1 MGIKD
6 FDLALNRSL
15 TFVFKTLFSYYCI
28 KPLLRR
34 LLCLRDDLSHYREG
48 LASFREQKEVFFLRR
63 IFFVPPKYWPGP
75 DHMLT
80 VSSRAALNPQAQ
92 IGQRRGPSAIDVKQM
107 NLLYKCKNTGSGG
120 GKSNL
125 TFFLDTDMTLTDNCD
140 LLINQFP
147 CAKTKQTNKNTRL
160 CIGTNLVSVSDMF
173 FGKKNFL
180 SYFHSF
186 AFTINSF
193 IDFWIRQISN

>member
-6 FDLALNRSL
+6 FDLALTDL
-15 TFVFKTLFSYYCI
+15 CFQDTFSYFCI
-28 KPLLRR
+28 KSLLRR
-34 LLCLRDDLSHYREG
+34 LLCLRDDLSHYSEG
-48 LASFREQKEVFFLRR
+48 LASFREQKEVFLLRR

-120 GKSNL
+120 GKSDL
-125 TFFLDTDMTLTDNCD
+125 TFFLDTDVTLTDIIVIYSS
-140 LLINQFP
+140 INFHTL
-147 CAKTKQTNKNTRL
+147 KNNKQTKILWLRM
-160 CIGTNLVSVSDMF
+160 GTNLDQ
-173 FGKKNFL
+173 
-180 SYFHSF
+180 
-186 AFTINSF
+186 AI
-193 IDFWIRQISN
+193 